1 MAQADGGDLSS
12 PAQRIKEFL
21 DWAVECEKVYREA
34 FEAVHQEDLRL
45 QDLVH
50 ELEFA
55 ANKAERNRV
64 ATRLQRSRK
73 QRRKNKDIVKRYE
86 LVVNFLAEQGTKAT
100 LKKMRQLLGKQRT
113 EEEYLAGERVY
124 KPRAGKEG
132 ENVGGDKGR

>member
-1 MAQADGGDLSS
+1 MAHADGGDLRS
-12 PAQRIKEFL
+12 PAQRIKDFL
-21 DWAVECEKVYREA
+21 DWTAECERVYREA
-34 FEAVHQEDLRL
+34 FEAVHREDLRL

-100 LKKMRQLLGKQRT
+100 IKKMRQLLGKQRT

-124 KPRAGKEG
+124 KPRTGTEG
-132 ENVGGDKGR
+132 SNVGGEKEK